1 MQDAAP
7 AAQLAPRSTHVYS
20 RGYQSRLL
28 ADSLMLKASPAD
40 HHLDPAGR
48 SVPYLRPRRFPVNPY
63 VVAVLATAAVAGIR
77 LLLEPWLRGQAPM
90 ILFTVAVLVAAQSG
104 GLKPGLLATA
114 LSILAGSYLFLGR
127 QYVWWPAAGPDG
139 ARMFVFAL
147 AGLLISTFT
156 ERLRRAMRRKDEAEE
171 MLRRYELLANNTQDI
186 MLFVDADSGRILEAN
201 AAATAAYGYTRDEL
215 LTLTIYHLRA
225 EASLGRTARQMAAAD
240 RDGVGFE
247 TEHRRKDGSRFPV
260 EVRSHGASL
269 NGARILLSV
278 VRDITRRR
286 KDEEALRESEERF
299 AKAFATNPAGIVL
312 TTVREGRI
320 VDVNETWQAMFGY
333 SRDEAL
339 GRSLVDLGIW
349 PSPDNRERDVA
360 ALLERGAFVNEELSL
375 RRRSGETLVCLGSA
389 AMLQV
394 AGEQVVL
401 SAWLDITERKRAEVA
416 LGKSEAQMRA
426 VFRSLAEG
434 IVFLNTDGEVE
445 EANEAVFR
453 LHGHTLEELTDPA
466 RAPRGS
472 IVRPDGTPFP
482 AEEQPAI
489 VALRTGE
496 AVRDVEMGVPAADGR
511 LMWRLVSAQP
521 VYDDGGRLLGAV
533 ASFFDITDRKRAEDA
548 LRESDRRKDDF
559 IAILSHELR
568 NPLAPIR
575 YALPLV
581 QREPLSATGARAAE
595 VIDRQIEHLTR
606 LVDDL
611 LDVSR
616 ISRDKIELRPETVTL
631 SDVVAAGA
639 DASSP
644 AILAARHTLR
654 LVIPEEP
661 IWVHADPARL
671 SQVVTNLLNNSARYT
686 PRGGE
691 IVLEARLEG
700 EQAVI
705 CVRDNGIG
713 IPPDALPTIFEMFQ
727 QVNRPDSSQGGL
739 GIGLALVKRLVEM
752 HGGTVTAKSL
762 GVGKG
767 AEFVV
772 RMPVVHAA
780 ATGKS
785 AHATSQSPSGHR
797 LKVLVVD
804 DNADLVEM
812 LALLVEAAGHDVRK
826 ALDGRSAV
834 SAALAYRPDVVLLDL
849 GLPVMN
855 GLEVA
860 RELRRR
866 PETANARLVA
876 LTGWGQAEDRR
887 QTEEAG
893 FDRHLTK
900 PADPDTLNRLLREFG
915 RSAQRA

>member
-1 MQDAAP
+1 MPKAP
-7 AAQLAPRSTHVYS
+7 PT
-20 RGYQSRLL
+20 
-28 ADSLMLKASPAD
+28 D
-40 HHLDPAGR
+40 HHLDPAGAP
-48 SVPYLRPRRFPVNPY
+48 VLDPGPRRVRANPY
-63 VVAVLATAAVAGIR
+63 VVAVLATAAVAAVR

-90 ILFTVAVLVAAQSG
+90 ILFTVAVVIAAQSG
-104 GLKPGLLATA
+104 GLKPGLLATG
-114 LSILAGSYLFLGR
+114 LSVLSGGYLFVGR
-127 QYVWWPAAGPDG
+127 QYVWWPAAGPEF
-139 ARMFVFAL
+139 ARMFLFVL
-147 AGLLISTFT
+147 AGVLISTFT
-156 ERLRRAMRRKDEAEE
+156 ERLRRAMRRRNEAEE
-171 MLRRYELLANNTQDI
+171 MLRRYELLASNSQDI

-215 LTLTIYHLRA
+215 LALTIYDLRS
-225 EASLGRTARQMAAAD
+225 EAARGLTARQMAAAD
-240 RDGVGFE
+240 RGGVEFE
-247 TEHRRKDGSRFPV
+247 TEHRRKDGSCFPV

-269 NGARILLSV
+269 NGARTLLSV

-286 KDEEALRESEERF
+286 KDEEALIESEERF

-312 TTVREGRI
+312 TTVLEGRI
-320 VDVNETWQAMFGY
+320 IDVNETWQTMFGY

-339 GRSLVDLGIW
+339 GRTLADLAIW
-349 PSPDNRERDVA
+349 PSPDNRERAGSAV
-360 ALLERGAFVNEELSL
+360 LERGTFVNEELSL
-375 RRRSGETLVCLGSA
+375 RRRSGEILVCLGSA
-389 AMLQV
+389 ATLYV

-416 LGKSEAQMRA
+416 LRKSEAQMRA

-434 IVFLNTDGEVE
+434 IVFLNKDGEVE
-445 EANEAVFR
+445 EANEAAFR
-453 LHGHTLEELTDPA
+453 LHGHALEELTDPA
-466 RAPRGS
+466 SDPRGC

-482 AEEQPAI
+482 VEEQPAI

-496 AVRDVEMGVPAADGR
+496 AVRDVEMGVPTADGR
-511 LMWRLVSAQP
+511 FVWRLVNAQP
-521 VYDDGGRLLGAV
+521 VYDDGGKLLGAV
-533 ASFFDITDRKRAEDA
+533 ASFFDITDRRRAEDA
-548 LRESDRRKDDF
+548 LRESDRRKDEF
-559 IAILSHELR
+559 IAVLSHELR

-581 QREPLSATGARAAE
+581 QREALSPTGARAAE
-595 VIDRQIEHLTR
+595 VIDRQVEHLTR

-616 ISRDKIELRPETVTL
+616 ISRDKIELRPEMVTL
-631 SDVVAAGA
+631 ADVVAAGA

-644 AILAARHTLR
+644 AIHAARHTLR
-654 LVIPEEP
+654 LDIPAET
-661 IWVHADPARL
+661 IWLRADPARL

-691 IVLEARLEG
+691 IILVARMER

-705 CVRDNGIG
+705 RVRDNGIG
-713 IPPDALPTIFEMFQ
+713 IPSSALPTIFDMFQ

-752 HGGTVTAKSL
+752 HGGTVAANSP
-762 GVGKG
+762 GVGEG

-772 RMPVVHAA
+772 RLPVVDAAAVGGSAHAA
-780 ATGKS
+780 ARGP
-785 AHATSQSPSGHR
+785 AGRR

-849 GLPVMN
+849 GLPVMS

-860 RELRRR
+860 RELRGRQ
-866 PETANARLVA
+866 ETAHVRLVA

-900 PADPDTLNRLLREFG
+900 PADPETLNRLLQEFG
-915 RSAQRA
+915 RAAQRA